1 MNSAKEQRITRQD
14 FLKLA
19 QRGLVFTGLA
29 AVVGPALV
37 YFFPKK
43 LEEMPSEPVLV
54 CKEAE
59 LPVGASKTIKFGR
72 YPALIIHMPDGLVAY
87 SAVCTHFAC
96 IVKWDEALNQIVC
109 PCHEGYFS
117 PQDGSVLAGPP
128 PTPLA
133 MLSVNIVNG
142 EIYVGPQSAGGE
154 A

>member
-1 MNSAKEQRITRQD
+1 MSAITRQD
-14 FLKLA
+14 FLKLV
-19 QRGLVFTGLA
+19 QRGLALTGMVA
-29 AVVGPALV
+29 IAGPVVA

-43 LEEMPSEPVLV
+43 LEEMPTEPVLV

-59 LPVGASKTIKFGR
+59 LPVGASKTVRFGR
-72 YPALIIHMPDGLVAY
+72 YPALVIHTTEGLVAY

-96 IVKWDEALNQIVC
+96 LVKWDETLNQIVC

-117 PQDGSVLAGPP
+117 PTDGSVISGPP
-128 PTPLA
+128 PTPLTI
-133 MLSVNIVNG
+133 LSVNIVNG